1 MNLRALPAAV
11 LAALAAA
18 PAAALEPAPGVMSP
32 IIQAVEKKVVTSADQ
47 LPRRQYTIPRLPSEL
62 LDAPKSE
69 LDAVVEAVDKD
80 LANDLATLDIQDRAT
95 RTSMLQARSQFAL
108 HRGDYAAAQ
117 ALLRD
122 VRSQQEKAADKLT
135 SGTSMENILE
145 ARKKGGST
153 EEQRARVRASLT
165 QAYGAMPWEVVGDN
179 LKGAKGSLELL
190 SREVVLGS
198 VRTSL
203 DPAAKN
209 MNLSV
214 PGGFVIGIVSL
225 RNNLAHILPFRDDIV
240 ATLQNLVDK
249 NQVAKVDRWTERQ
262 VALPANAPGAKPVVI
277 GIWDSGTDYKL
288 FKATNPPGIAFDRD
302 MRPTDA
308 LVRPMGEAE
317 ARLPALK
324 QYVKGSMDL
333 RAAIDSPDARAL
345 KQRVGTLKADE
356 VKQFSEDL
364 GAVGMWVHG
373 THVAG
378 IAVEGN
384 PYAQVT
390 AVAMHWSHLSV
401 PQLPDEASAARTA
414 AAYQKAVDTFKASGA
429 RVVNMSW
436 RYSPQVYEGALAY
449 HNVGNTPEE
458 RKAIANRIFAIEK
471 KALEDAIRGAPE
483 ILFVAGSGN
492 EDNSADFSQ
501 YIPAGFE
508 LPNLITAGA
517 VDQSGT
523 ETAFSTFGKTVVVHA
538 NGFEVMSYMP
548 GGEKVKLS
556 GTSMASPN
564 VANLAGKLFAMRP
577 DLTPAQVKE
586 LILRGAEKNGR
597 VNLINPKKSLEL
609 AGVKVPQA

>member
-1 MNLRALPAAV
+1 MRLRILPAAV
-11 LAALAAA
+11 LAALAAI
-18 PAAALEPAPGVMSP
+18 PAAALESVAVVPSP
-32 IIQAVEKKVVTSADQ
+32 LIQAVEKKVITSADQ
-47 LPRRQYTIPRLPSEL
+47 MPRRQYQIPKLPSEL
-62 LDAPKSE
+62 LDVPKSE
-69 LDAVVEAVDKD
+69 LDAAVDAVDKD
-80 LANDLATLDIQDRAT
+80 LANDLATLDIRDRAT
-95 RTSMLQARSQFAL
+95 RTSMLQARAQFAL

-117 ALLRD
+117 AFLRD

-135 SGTSMENILE
+135 SGTSMENIIE
-145 ARKKGGST
+145 TRMKGGT
-153 EEQRARVRASLT
+153 LEEQRARLKASLG
-165 QAYGAMPWEVVGDN
+165 QAYGAMPWDVVGDN

-198 VRTSL
+198 VRTGL

-225 RNNLAHILPFRDDIV
+225 RNNLAHVLPFRDDVV
-240 ATLQNLVDK
+240 ATLQGLVDR
-249 NQVAKVDRWTERQ
+249 NQVAKVDRWSERQ
-262 VALPANAPGAKPVVI
+262 VALAPNAPGKPVVI
-277 GIWDSGTDYKL
+277 GIWDSGTDHKL

-302 MRPTDA
+302 MNPTA
-308 LVRPMGEAE
+308 PLVRPMGEAE
-317 ARLPALK
+317 ARMPVLK
-324 QYVKGSMDL
+324 QYVKGVMDM

-345 KQRVGTLKADE
+345 KQRVSTLKADE

-364 GAVGMWVHG
+364 SAIGMWVHG

-384 PYAQVT
+384 PFAQVAT
-390 AVAMHWSHLSV
+390 VAMHFNHSSV

-414 AAYQKAVDTFKASGA
+414 AAYKKAVDTFKAAGA

-436 RYSPQVYEGALAY
+436 RYSPQSYEGALAY
-449 HNVGNTPEE
+449 HNVGKTPDE
-458 RKAIANRIFAIEK
+458 RKAIANKLFAIEK

-492 EDNSADFSQ
+492 EDNSADFAQ

-523 ETAFSTFGKTVVVHA
+523 ETGFSTFGKTVVVHA
-538 NGFEVMSYMP
+538 NGFEVMSYAP
-548 GGEKVKLS
+548 GGEKMKLS

-564 VANLAGKLFAMRP
+564 VANLAGKLFAMKP
-577 DLTPAQVKE
+577 ELTVAQVKE

-609 AGVKVPQA
+609 AGAKV